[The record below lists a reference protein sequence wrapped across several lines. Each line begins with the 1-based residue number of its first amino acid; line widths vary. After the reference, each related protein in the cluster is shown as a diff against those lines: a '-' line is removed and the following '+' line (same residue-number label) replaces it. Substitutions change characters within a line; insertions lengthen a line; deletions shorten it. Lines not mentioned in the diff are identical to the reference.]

1 VNAELQTRN
10 RNSPTEAQQL
20 QISDCELPIE
30 FEEEARFETA
40 NQEQIRN
47 PQFPGPPFSPSFILA
62 QSGVNS
68 VSL

>member
-1 VNAELQTRN
+1 
-10 RNSPTEAQQL
+10 L